1 MRELEKKIRAY
12 IRQNDMLAPGDRVAA
27 GVSGGADSVC
37 LLLLLR
43 KLQREIPFELAVVH
57 INHNLRGEEAEKDAA
72 FVENLCREK
81 GVFCRVYSLPVAER
95 AAGLGVGLE
104 EAGRIERRR
113 TFASFLEE
121 WGGNK
126 IALAHHRNDV
136 AETMLYNL
144 ARGTG
149 LAGLCSL
156 APVRENYIRPLLA
169 LDRAEIEAYLREE
182 GQDWREDQSN
192 ASLDFSRNVI
202 RHQVLPPLCSRINQ
216 RAVEHMAQA
225 SELLGEAEAYLRG
238 QEEKLFERLAQ
249 VEEGQISVSEALL
262 GEPEFMQARV
272 MALALERFTGSRKD
286 IGRVHLKSLCALLEG
301 GTGREL
307 SLPGKIR
314 AVRGYEEVV
323 IEREKKSS
331 GEDKEEE
338 IHPFHPGIRKVGEW
352 EICAGFEGKDFSEIP
367 QKTYTKWLDY
377 DKIKNTA
384 VWRKRRS
391 GDWMQVTREGGRKKL
406 KDLMIDWKIPRG
418 RRDEIW
424 LLAKDQEVLWV
435 PGYRLGESCKI
446 RPETACIV
454 KITIQ
459 GGNIHERENPC
470 DDR

>member
-1 MRELEKKIRAY
+1 MNWRLSTSITIFGEKRRERRRLCGK
-12 IRQNDMLAPGDRVAA
+12 P
-27 GVSGGADSVC
+27 
-37 LLLLLR
+37 
-43 KLQREIPFELAVVH
+43 LQ
-57 INHNLRGEEAEKDAA
+57 GE
-72 FVENLCREK
+72 

-192 ASLDFSRNVI
+192 ASLEFSRNVI

-272 MALALERFTGSRKD
+272 MALALERGYGGQKRYRPRAFK
-286 IGRVHLKSLCALLEG
+286 KSLRTA
-301 GTGREL
+301 GR
-307 SLPGKIR
+307 GN
-314 AVRGYEEVV
+314 G
-323 IEREKKSS
+323 ERTFAS
-331 GEDKEEE
+331 GEDQS
-338 IHPFHPGIRKVGEW
+338 
-352 EICAGFEGKDFSEIP
+352 C
-367 QKTYTKWLDY
+367 
-377 DKIKNTA
+377 
-384 VWRKRRS
+384 
-391 GDWMQVTREGGRKKL
+391 
-406 KDLMIDWKIPRG
+406 PR
-418 RRDEIW
+418 
-424 LLAKDQEVLWV
+424 V
-435 PGYRLGESCKI
+435 
-446 RPETACIV
+446 
-454 KITIQ
+454 
-459 GGNIHERENPC
+459 
-470 DDR
+470 